1 MTRALSGIR
10 VIDMTSTV
18 MGPSAT
24 QMLGDHGADVI
35 KVESAAGDTT
45 RQVPPH
51 KSPDM
56 GVAYLQLNRNK
67 RSVVLDLKRDAD
79 LDAMRALLKTAD
91 IFIYSVRPAAMARLG
106 LSPQE
111 VESLNPQLITVSLV
125 LLSVAL
131 LASFLPAWRAARVD
145 PMEALRHE

>member
-1 MTRALSGIR
+1 MARALSGIR

-51 KSPDM
+51 KSFDM
-56 GVAYLQLNRNK
+56 GVAHLQLNRNK
-67 RSVVLDLKRDAD
+67 RSVVLDLKTDAGRDA
-79 LDAMRALLKTAD
+79 MSALLKTAD
-91 IFIYSVRPAAMARLG
+91 VFIYSVRPAAMARLE
-106 LSPQE
+106 LSPKQLQT
-111 VESLNPQLITVSLV
+111 LNPQLI
-125 LLSVAL
+125 
-131 LASFLPAWRAARVD
+131 
-145 PMEALRHE
+145 